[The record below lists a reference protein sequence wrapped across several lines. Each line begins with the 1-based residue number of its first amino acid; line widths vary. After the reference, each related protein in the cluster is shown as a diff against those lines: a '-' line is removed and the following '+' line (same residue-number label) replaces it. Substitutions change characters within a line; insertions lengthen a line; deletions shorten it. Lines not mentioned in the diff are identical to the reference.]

1 MTKKTILV
9 VEDEPSISDLLKY
22 IFEREGY
29 SVLVAA
35 DGEQAIKLARVK
47 RPDIIL
53 LDIILPKLDGYSV
66 NRQLQLEEKTANIPT
81 IILTGNSE
89 IQNMSE
95 LDKNV
100 LVYLEKPFDFVILRE
115 KVAEVIKNG

>member
-1 MTKKTILV
+1 MHTAFT
-9 VEDEPSISDLLKY
+9 
-22 IFEREGY
+22 F
-29 SVLVAA
+29 
-35 DGEQAIKLARVK
+35 
-47 RPDIIL
+47 DIIL

-100 LVYLEKPFDFVILRE
+100 LVYVEKPFDFVILRE

>member
-100 LVYLEKPFDFVILRE
+100 LVYVEKPFDFVILRE